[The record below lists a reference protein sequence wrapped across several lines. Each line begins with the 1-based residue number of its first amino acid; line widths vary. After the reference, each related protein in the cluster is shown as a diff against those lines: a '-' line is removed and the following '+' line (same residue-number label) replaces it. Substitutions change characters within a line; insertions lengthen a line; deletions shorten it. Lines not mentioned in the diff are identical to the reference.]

1 MIYGCG
7 IQEAKEMSAQ
17 WTPDMAVGV
26 GVIDNQHKELFAR
39 FGKLLN
45 AMSQGNGK
53 DEMAAT
59 VKFLQDYV
67 VTHFGTEETM
77 MSRYAYPATAAHK
90 AQHAEF
96 VHDFMEVKRQLET
109 SGAGPVA
116 MIATMKQLGA
126 WLPKHI
132 GGKDKQFGAFLQTAM
147 AQKAA

>member
-1 MIYGCG
+1 M
-7 IQEAKEMSAQ
+7 ALQ

-39 FGKLLN
+39 FGKLLD

-67 VTHFGTEETM
+67 ITHFGTEETM
-77 MSRYAYPATAAHK
+77 MARYAYPSTAAHR
-90 AQHAEF
+90 AEHSQF
-96 VHDFMEVKRQLET
+96 VQDFLEVKKQME
-109 SGAGPVA
+109 SSAAGPVA

-132 GGKDKQFGAFLQTAM
+132 GGTDKQFGAFLQTAM
-147 AQKAA
+147 VQKAA